1 MEDKKVSKY
10 QLVESYIVEGIQ
22 SNHYKVNDI
31 LPTEAE
37 LSEKFNCSRVTVRQ
51 ALSNLAYKGI
61 IYRIQGKGSFVSKEN
76 TLKRSP
82 LLKSFT
88 EDILDMGKKP
98 WSIVETFHIT
108 KVGEHIG
115 RIMGLKPN
123 EKIYY
128 IERIRF
134 ADNDPILFEKTYME
148 ISKHPEMS
156 VKILE
161 GSKYEYAKKQGME
174 ISISYQNIT
183 PVFPPENI
191 AEKLKISSKTPIL
204 KLSNVT
210 YLSNGEL
217 FDYNELYM
225 NTELYQLNI
234 VKKVEK

>member
-10 QLVESYIVEGIQ
+10 QMVESYIVEGIQ

-37 LSEKFNCSRVTVRQ
+37 LAEKFNCSRVTVRQ

-98 WSIVETFHIT
+98 WSTVETFHIT

-115 RIMGLKPN
+115 RIMGLKPTD
-123 EKIYY
+123 KIYY
-128 IERIRF
+128 IERVRF

-148 ISKHPEMS
+148 ISKHPEIS

-161 GSKYEYAKKQGME
+161 GSKYEYAKNHGME
-174 ISISYQNIT
+174 VAISYQNIT

-210 YLSNGEL
+210 YLSTGEL

-225 NTELYQLNI
+225 NTELYQFNI